1 MSLPTAIPLP
11 LRRQSDFMRL
21 WAGETVS
28 VFGSQVTE
36 LALPL
41 AAVLTLNA
49 GPLEMGLLT
58 AAGLAPYLVVALPAG
73 AWIDRLRSR
82 RRLMVLADLGRAALL
97 VSVPLAYAAGAL
109 SIAQLYAVAL
119 IGGTL
124 TVLFNT
130 TFMTVLPGLV
140 PAHQLSDANGRLQ
153 TSAAAAQVAGPGIA
167 GLLVQALSAPAA
179 ILIDAVSYVLSAA
192 AISGMRAGDRV
203 AAQDAER
210 RPLRAE
216 VGEGLRFVVGER
228 SLRAIVGSAATLNL
242 FGMLILSLLI
252 LYARHDLH
260 LTAAAIGLI
269 FAAGG
274 VGALIG
280 ALAAPRLARA
290 IGQGRAIFAAT
301 AWFSV
306 HLLVIPLATGPHA
319 ALILAG
325 NELLGGAAVMV
336 FDVNAMTLAQLRT
349 PPRLLGRMGATMGF
363 ITQGAKP
370 LGALLGGVLG
380 ELLGLHGALWVA
392 GAGGT
397 VTVLWTWFSPLRH
410 RPAVVTPP

>member
-1 MSLPTAIPLP
+1 VTRPLAIAVP
-11 LRRQSDFMRL
+11 LRRHADFMRL
-21 WAGETVS
+21 WTGETIS
-28 VFGSQVTE
+28 SFGSQVTQ

-41 AAVLTLNA
+41 AAVLTLSA

-73 AWIDRLRSR
+73 AWIDRLRAR

-97 VSVPLAYAAGAL
+97 ASVPLAFAADALTITQLYVVAL
-109 SIAQLYAVAL
+109 ST
-119 IGGTL
+119 GTL

-130 TFMTVLPGLV
+130 AFTTVLPGLV
-140 PAHQLSDANGRLQ
+140 PEHQLADANGRLQ

-179 ILIDAVSYVLSAA
+179 IVIDAVSFVLSAV
-192 AISGMRAGDRV
+192 AIGSMSAGDEATKPV
-203 AAQDAER
+203 AER

-216 VGEGLRFVVGER
+216 VGEGLRFVAGDA

-242 FGMLILSLLI
+242 FGVLILSILI
-252 LYARHDLH
+252 LYARRDLH
-260 LTAAAIGLI
+260 LAPGAIGLI

-280 ALAAPRLARA
+280 ALSAPWLSRA
-290 IGQGRAIFAAT
+290 LGQGRSIFAAT
-301 AWFSV
+301 VWFSV
-306 HLLVIPLATGPHA
+306 HLLVVPIASGPHA
-319 ALILAG
+319 AEILAA
-325 NELLGGAAVMV
+325 NELLGGVAVMV
-336 FDVNAMTLAQLRT
+336 FDVNAMTLAQLAT
-349 PPRLLGRMGATMGF
+349 PAEMLGRMGATMGF
-363 ITQGAKP
+363 VTQGAKP

-380 ELLGLHGALWVA
+380 ELMGLHGALWVA

-397 VTVLWTWFSPLRH
+397 LTVLWTWFSPLRD
-410 RPAVVTPP
+410 RPSAA

>member
-1 MSLPTAIPLP
+1 MSQPLAIAVP
-11 LRRQSDFMRL
+11 LRRHADFMRL
-21 WAGETVS
+21 WTGETIS
-28 VFGSQVTE
+28 GFGSQVTQ

-41 AAVLTLNA
+41 AAVLTLSA

-73 AWIDRLRSR
+73 AWIDRLRAR

-97 VSVPLAYAAGAL
+97 ASVPLAFAADAL
-109 SIAQLYAVAL
+109 TIAQLYAVAL
-119 IGGTL
+119 ATGTL

-130 TFMTVLPGLV
+130 AFWTVLPGLV
-140 PAHQLSDANGRLQ
+140 PEHQLADANGRLQ

-179 ILIDAVSYVLSAA
+179 IVIDAVSFVLSAV
-192 AISGMRAGDRV
+192 AIGSMRAGDEATKPATV
-203 AAQDAER
+203 R

-216 VGEGLRFVVGER
+216 VGEGLRFVAGNA

-242 FGMLILSLLI
+242 FGVLILSILI
-252 LYARHDLH
+252 LYARRELH
-260 LTAAAIGLI
+260 LAPAAIGLI

-280 ALAAPRLARA
+280 ALSAPWLSRTL
-290 IGQGRAIFAAT
+290 GQGRSIFAAT
-301 AWFSV
+301 VWFSV
-306 HLLVIPLATGPHA
+306 HLLVVPIASGPHA
-319 ALILAG
+319 AEILAA
-325 NELLGGAAVMV
+325 NELLGGVAVMV
-336 FDVNAMTLAQLRT
+336 FDVNGLTLAQLAT
-349 PPRLLGRMGATMGF
+349 PAEMLGRMAATMGF
-363 ITQGAKP
+363 VTQGAKP

-380 ELLGLHGALWVA
+380 ELMGLHGALWVA

-397 VTVLWTWFSPLRH
+397 LTVLWTWFSPLRH
-410 RPAVVTPP
+410 RPPVV